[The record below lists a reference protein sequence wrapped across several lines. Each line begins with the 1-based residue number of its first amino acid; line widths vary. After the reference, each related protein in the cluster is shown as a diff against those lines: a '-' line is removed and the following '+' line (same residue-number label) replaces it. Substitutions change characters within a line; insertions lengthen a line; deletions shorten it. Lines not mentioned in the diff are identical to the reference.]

1 MAGNDERID
10 GKCLCGAV
18 TVRMTPPKPHV
29 EACHCTMC
37 RRWGGGAFLS
47 LKLVT
52 DPELRGEEHIERYD
66 SSEWAQRAFCR
77 RCGTHLFYFY
87 KPKSGYSFTPGLF
100 DGLDGFEFAEEIFID
115 SKPAY
120 YDFAGERPR
129 LTGAEVMA
137 KAKEEAGDS

>member
-1 MAGNDERID
+1 MTDQSERIE

-18 TVRMTPPKPHV
+18 TVRMVPPKPHV
-29 EACHCTMC
+29 EACHCGMC
-37 RRWGGGAFLS
+37 RRWGGGPFLS

-52 DPELRGEEHIERYD
+52 DPELEGEEHVERYD
-66 SSEWAQRAFCR
+66 SSDWAQRGFCR

-100 DGLDGFEFAEEIFID
+100 DGVDGFEFAEEIFID

-129 LTGAEVMA
+129 LTEAEVMA
-137 KAKEEAGDS
+137 KVKDEAGES